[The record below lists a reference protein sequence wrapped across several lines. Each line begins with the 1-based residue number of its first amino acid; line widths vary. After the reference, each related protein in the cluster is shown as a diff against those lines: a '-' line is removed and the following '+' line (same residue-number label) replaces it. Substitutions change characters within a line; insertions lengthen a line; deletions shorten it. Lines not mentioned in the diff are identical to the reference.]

1 MFTVPPTEEN
11 ATRQLHVHLVTR
23 DTIVYE
29 IRELHIL
36 NLYSEDCS
44 HIMSFYDMNTQIL
57 PTQITHHDHKIL
69 LRERL
74 ETNN

>member
-29 IRELHIL
+29 IRDLHIL

-44 HIMSFYDMNTQIL
+44 HIMSFLGYEHANFTY
-57 PTQITHHDHKIL
+57 
-69 LRERL
+69 
-74 ETNN
+74 TNHPPRP

>member
-1 MFTVPPTEEN
+1 MFTVPTTEEN

-23 DTIVYE
+23 DIIVYE
-29 IRELHIL
+29 IRDLHIL
-36 NLYSEDCS
+36 NLYSEDCF

-57 PTQITHHDHKIL
+57 PTQITYHDQMIL